1 MDNDIAARIR
11 QIAQEA
17 KERNPEGFHD
27 GSSVSSDEE
36 SGLLERAQGTP
47 SRQAQSQ
54 SQIYVNPSSGQTIA
68 LLATA
73 VNVPLYLREVV

>member
-1 MDNDIAARIR
+1 MEDDIAARIR

-27 GSSVSSDEE
+27 GSSVSSDED
-36 SGLLERAQGTP
+36 SGVLDKPHGSPMRQTP
-47 SRQAQSQ
+47 
-54 SQIYVNPSSGQTIA
+54 IYLNPSSGQTIA

-73 VNVPLYLREVV
+73 VNVPLYLREVA